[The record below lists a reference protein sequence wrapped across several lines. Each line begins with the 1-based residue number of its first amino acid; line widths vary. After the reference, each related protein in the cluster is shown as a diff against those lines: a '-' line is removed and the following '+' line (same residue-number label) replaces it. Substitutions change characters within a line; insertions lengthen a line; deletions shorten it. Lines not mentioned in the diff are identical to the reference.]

1 MAINFFNIDLRLN
14 LSRRKNLKIFLNDLF
29 KAEGYKIGN
38 ISYIFCSDKYLI
50 KLNKKFLNHNTLT
63 DIITFAL
70 SEPGNEVEAEIYISI
85 ERVKYNAKQF
95 GVSYNNELHRVIFH
109 GALHLCGYD
118 DKTNDQKILMR
129 SLEDIYLTKYFFYNV
144 SRGT

>member
-1 MAINFFNIDLRLN
+1 MAINFFNIDLWLN
-14 LSRRKNLKIFLNDLF
+14 LSRRKNLKSFLNALF

-95 GVSYNNELHRVIFH
+95 GVSYNNELHRVVFH

-129 SLEDIYLTKYFFYNV
+129 SLEDKYLTKYFFYNV